1 MVIWGSSQAFINDCK
16 VEFEVPKQS
25 YTKYR
30 EIPRVWAQTAW
41 GQVRLIKEAD
51 TFTSLE
57 R

>member
-1 MVIWGSSQAFINDCK
+1 MVIWGSSQAFRNDCK
-16 VEFEVPKQS
+16 IEFEVPKQS

-41 GQVRLIKEAD
+41 GQVSLIKAAD
-51 TFTSLE
+51 TFTSLQ